1 MKGLALKITLVIAAS
16 LIAALPVLAA
26 DMGSGTMGQD
36 RQSDKNECLLMA
48 RNCGDQVDTIQ
59 QRIHRINRELEKGS
73 AVYSSDELRR
83 LQNQLDDAHYMLE
96 ILNENSGA

>member
-1 MKGLALKITLVIAAS
+1 MKGIALKITLVIAAS

-36 RQSDKNECLLMA
+36 NQNSKDECLLMA
-48 RNCGDQVDTIQ
+48 RNCGDQSDTIQ
-59 QRIHRINRELEKGS
+59 QRIQRINRELNKGS
-73 AVYSSDELRR
+73 AVYSTDELRH
-83 LQNQLDDAHYMLE
+83 LQNQLDDANHMME